1 MDTSNG
7 KARQI
12 RVVGVDPS
20 PGKLSTLFDGEEFR
34 RFDAK
39 GLSDYLDQLDA
50 KTLVCWDSP
59 LTGPANPDVVIGHYG
74 RTRPYTQRHIEQF
87 FSTNNGIKA
96 PRGISVLP
104 YSGCSHWTLSR
115 ALLGLPRVGKWDQP
129 LQNLPFEL
137 VERNDAKERDWTRP
151 KVVEVHPALALFIWS
166 NKKSPKNSSW
176 EYKKNSEVFKDV
188 RKTFLNSVEPL
199 KMPVPQDDDQLDA
212 LVAYV
217 LGNRWLD
224 GNGVV
229 LLGNKDTGHFL
240 IPSKW
245 GSEDVSKKFSNF
257 LTDC

>member
-1 MDTSNG
+1 MNTSKG
-7 KARQI
+7 KARKI

-20 PGKLSTLFDGEEFR
+20 PGKLSTLFDGEEFHQ
-34 RFDAK
+34 FCAK
-39 GLSDYLDQLDA
+39 CLCKYLENLEAQS
-50 KTLVCWDSP
+50 LVCWDAP

-74 RTRPYTQRHIEQF
+74 KTRPYTQRHIEQF
-87 FSTNNGIKA
+87 FSTKDGIKA
-96 PRGISVLP
+96 PKGISVLP

-151 KVVEVHPALALFIWS
+151 RVVEVHPALALFLWS
-166 NKKSPKNSSW
+166 KRPPHDSSW
-176 EYKKNSEVFKDV
+176 KYKTDPEVFEEVKNEF
-188 RKTFLNSVEPL
+188 RSSVKPSKL
-199 KMPVPQDDDQLDA
+199 PVPQDDDQLDA

-217 LGNRWLD
+217 LGKHWLD
-224 GNGVV
+224 DNGVV

-245 GSEDVSKKFSNF
+245 GREDVSKKFLNF